1 MFNCA
6 PHFDYKTTFTPR
18 LNQAYLVDFQSYYV
32 RICSY
37 TVDPFLIF
45 EKGSPEGN
53 LIGVQT
59 RTFSESKEQKKVCKS
74 TTYTLFEQLRTVLS
88 GERGIRTPGPVTVNG
103 FQDRRNRPL
112 CHLSAANVHPKAVL
126 EPINPPRGPS
136 RPKGKGQGLP
146 NEGYTDPG
154 SLDIVPAVRCRKRRI
169 RKMADRS
176 SPPAK
181 AIHIPYKP

>member
-88 GERGIRTPGPVTVNG
+88 GERGIRTPGTVTRTRA
-103 FQDRRNRPL
+103 FQARSFSHSDTSPGVQ
-112 CHLSAANVHPKAVL
+112 LSR
-126 EPINPPRGPS
+126 E
-136 RPKGKGQGLP
+136 GL
-146 NEGYTDPG
+146 
-154 SLDIVPAVRCRKRRI
+154 IVGLQR
-169 RKMADRS
+169 
-176 SPPAK
+176 
-181 AIHIPYKP
+181 

>member
-88 GERGIRTPGPVTVNG
+88 GEGGIRTPGTFRYVG
-103 FQDRRNRPL
+103 FQDRCNKPGSATSPYLMTMSDPL
-112 CHLSAANVHPKAVL
+112 AGC
-126 EPINPPRGPS
+126 
-136 RPKGKGQGLP
+136 KGKTLFLKKKALSKKNILP
-146 NEGYTDPG
+146 VAGPISAG
-154 SLDIVPAVRCRKRRI
+154 A
-169 RKMADRS
+169 
-176 SPPAK
+176 
-181 AIHIPYKP
+181 

>member
-53 LIGVQT
+53 PIGVQT

-103 FQDRRNRPL
+103 FQDRRIRPL
-112 CHLSAANVHPKAVL
+112 CHLSAAKV
-126 EPINPPRGPS
+126 I
-136 RPKGKGQGLP
+136 QQ
-146 NEGYTDPG
+146 
-154 SLDIVPAVRCRKRRI
+154 I
-169 RKMADRS
+169 
-176 SPPAK
+176 
-181 AIHIPYKP
+181 

>member
-53 LIGVQT
+53 PIGVQT
-59 RTFSESKEQKKVCKS
+59 RTFSESKEQKKCVNHGLTHNC
-74 TTYTLFEQLRTVLS
+74 FEQLRTVFS
-88 GERGIRTPGPVTVNG
+88 GERGI
-103 FQDRRNRPL
+103 
-112 CHLSAANVHPKAVL
+112 VL
-126 EPINPPRGPS
+126 ASLGLPEGRVPSIYSPS
-136 RPKGKGQGLP
+136 RNCVPCFLIFWNSPKQACI
-146 NEGYTDPG
+146 
-154 SLDIVPAVRCRKRRI
+154 S
-169 RKMADRS
+169 
-176 SPPAK
+176 
-181 AIHIPYKP
+181 

>member
-32 RICSY
+32 RICSFEC
-37 TVDPFLIF
+37 DPFCGF
-45 EKGSPEGN
+45 KKGSRVGN
-53 LIGVQT
+53 PIGVQT

-112 CHLSAANVHPKAVL
+112 CHLSGCKIIAYPPNFKINYCPPQNHSPYWILYIQKGTPKSAFLLHSNDLQLFFRIQYRLYV
-126 EPINPPRGPS
+126 I
-136 RPKGKGQGLP
+136 
-146 NEGYTDPG
+146 
-154 SLDIVPAVRCRKRRI
+154 RRI
-169 RKMADRS
+169 HQLFTKLL
-176 SPPAK
+176 
-181 AIHIPYKP
+181 

>member
-53 LIGVQT
+53 PIGVQT

-88 GERGIRTPGPVTVNG
+88 GEWGIRT
-103 FQDRRNRPL
+103 
-112 CHLSAANVHPKAVL
+112 
-126 EPINPPRGPS
+126 RGPFH
-136 RPKGKGQGLP
+136 
-146 NEGYTDPG
+146 
-154 SLDIVPAVRCRKRRI
+154 
-169 RKMADRS
+169 RS
-176 SPPAK
+176 TVFKTAAIDHSANSPPQK
-181 AIHIPYKP
+181 YKSAGKLQTLLPFF

>member
-53 LIGVQT
+53 PVGGQK
-59 RTFSESKEQKKVCKS
+59 RTFAKFQRIKKVCKS
-74 TTYTLFEQLRTVLS
+74 RTYTLSNSCELYSAESEGFEPPDLLQSTVFKTAAIDHS
-88 GERGIRTPGPVTVNG
+88 ANS
-103 FQDRRNRPL
+103 PL
-112 CHLSAANVHPKAVL
+112 KTFVSFSVVQ
-126 EPINPPRGPS
+126 I
-136 RPKGKGQGLP
+136 
-146 NEGYTDPG
+146 
-154 SLDIVPAVRCRKRRI
+154 
-169 RKMADRS
+169 
-176 SPPAK
+176 
-181 AIHIPYKP
+181 

>member
-6 PHFDYKTTFTPR
+6 PHFDYKTTFTPW

-53 LIGVQT
+53 PIGVQT

-88 GERGIRTPGPVTVNG
+88 GERGFFIFVSLPLKINHLRFSKVLH
-103 FQDRRNRPL
+103 RN
-112 CHLSAANVHPKAVL
+112 
-126 EPINPPRGPS
+126 I
-136 RPKGKGQGLP
+136 Q
-146 NEGYTDPG
+146 
-154 SLDIVPAVRCRKRRI
+154 I
-169 RKMADRS
+169 
-176 SPPAK
+176 
-181 AIHIPYKP
+181 AILKLQT